1 MKVSIS
7 SDDTFSGGWTVAE
20 AGEDEGLLEMRAAHT
35 TWLIASI
42 SEAPPI
48 EFATKSRPPST
59 VDDIQQRDER
69 GEPDHQIPSE
79 NMLGLSM
86 ENERELMTPI
96 YNARQPSNQFQLM
109 EL

>member
-7 SDDTFSGGWTVAE
+7 SDDTFSGGWTEAE

-48 EFATKSRPPST
+48 EFATKNRPPST
-59 VDDIQQRDER
+59 VLTNYNNEPRER
-69 GEPDHQIPSE
+69 RTRPPDPQWKYAGAQHGKRTRI
-79 NMLGLSM
+79 NDAYL
-86 ENERELMTPI
+86 
-96 YNARQPSNQFQLM
+96 
-109 EL
+109 